1 MTETTIAAIATGLT
15 PSGVGMV
22 RISGPDAIPVAGAVF
37 RPVSGI
43 PLEGRKGYTA
53 AFGHI
58 HDGPETIDEWV
69 AVVYRAPRSYTGED
83 VVELSCHG
91 GVYLMERTLRAV
103 LAHGSVLAEAGEFT
117 KRAFLNGKLSLDQAE
132 AVIELIEAGSAGAA
146 RAALAGR
153 EGALYREILNVQQS
167 LVAEAAHLAA
177 WVDYPEE
184 DVEELTPAS
193 LEDGLEHSRQ
203 RLEKL
208 YKGYDSGKLIRNGIN
223 TAIVGKPNVGKSTLM
238 NLLSRYERS
247 IVTDI
252 PGTTRDVV
260 EESVQVG
267 GYLLRLADTA
277 GLRQTEDKVESIGV
291 EWSRKRMESSD
302 LVLAVF
308 DLSHPIE
315 EEDLSLLRLM
325 EGRAVIAVL
334 NKNDAATPEDC
345 RAWEV
350 EVGKVIS
357 NVVVMSARSGG
368 GLEKLEEMI
377 PRVLGLNRI
386 DDSAAML
393 ANERQRD
400 CVKRSLDA
408 LEEAV
413 QAVRLG
419 ITYDAVSVCLE
430 DAVSPLM
437 ELTGERVSD
446 VVIEQVFER
455 FCVGK

>member
-1 MTETTIAAIATGLT
+1 M
-15 PSGVGMV
+15 
-22 RISGPDAIPVAGAVF
+22 
-37 RPVSGI
+37 
-43 PLEGRKGYTA
+43 
-53 AFGHI
+53 
-58 HDGPETIDEWV
+58 
-69 AVVYRAPRSYTGED
+69 
-83 VVELSCHG
+83 
-91 GVYLMERTLRAV
+91 
-103 LAHGSVLAEAGEFT
+103 
-117 KRAFLNGKLSLDQAE
+117 
-132 AVIELIEAGSAGAA
+132 
-146 RAALAGR
+146 
-153 EGALYREILNVQQS
+153 
-167 LVAEAAHLAA
+167 
-177 WVDYPEE
+177 
-184 DVEELTPAS
+184 
-193 LEDGLEHSRQ
+193 
-203 RLEKL
+203 
-208 YKGYDSGKLIRNGIN
+208 
-223 TAIVGKPNVGKSTLM
+223 
-238 NLLSRYERS
+238 
-247 IVTDI
+247 
-252 PGTTRDVV
+252 
-260 EESVQVG
+260 
-267 GYLLRLADTA
+267 
-277 GLRQTEDKVESIGV
+277 
-291 EWSRKRMESSD
+291 RMESSD